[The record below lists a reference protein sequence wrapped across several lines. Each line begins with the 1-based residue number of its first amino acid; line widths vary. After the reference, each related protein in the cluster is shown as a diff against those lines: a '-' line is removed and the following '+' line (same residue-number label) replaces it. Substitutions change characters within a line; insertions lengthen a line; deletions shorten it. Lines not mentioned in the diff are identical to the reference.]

1 MSRHHETNHK
11 YSCGVILSRNT
22 YRKIDSNAC
31 EKKGEVVSVFVWNGK
46 TEEGEKI
53 V

>member
-1 MSRHHETNHK
+1 MSTRHETNHK
-11 YSCGVILSRNT
+11 YSSRVILSRNT

-31 EKKGEVVSVFVWNGK
+31 EKKEVVSVFVWNGK

-53 V
+53 A